1 MNHLQDTTKVCT
13 KCPYFSYSV
22 LFCRGLGNSTDS
34 LTNNTRT
41 SENSTSPSTSST
53 AAEPSG
59 FSTSEAPTEIED
71 DWSPA
76 ETFLYTGDPSTLVAG
91 RCSRAYSTRGQMGP
105 LPLSFTAPL
114 RPAMDALA
122 NTANFL
128 NMIFQAS
135 DLHESTVQE
144 DMEWYHALVRALL
157 EADVL
162 IRRALFTF
170 DADPT
175 AQVPQLVLHATRSPM
190 AKVQTIILQDLSKAW
205 ESLHPP
211 APAPDDSWFRKLK
224 FPESSQPITAL
235 SKRVLLNDLNT
246 LDTPKWGQGD
256 SYVTNRSGVRWDSA
270 PFLDCMDER
279 FVPGWMLTLSTSF
292 FGLKP
297 DLTPEF
303 RLGPAHIQTASNNS
317 HINTGTHIEVTP
329 LMMSVIIEIWLRRCR
344 CKEGYYSPDVS
355 PQDSGKS
362 TDINDSNGM
371 CYPNMPICLPCWP
384 GCKSCQDGTPCWVQE
399 DWLLRSGV
407 LAIQGVFMLLI
418 FISMLVSIS
427 SQTISNGFRS
437 GDCGGQA
444 IWGSTPSLSVL
455 VK

>member
-1 MNHLQDTTKVCT
+1 MDPVWLLLLL
-13 KCPYFSYSV
+13 PSV
-22 LFCRGLGNSTDS
+22 LRAQVASDFPSGVTVETTNSTES

-76 ETFLYTGDPSTLVAG
+76 ETFLYTGDPSTLVVG

-105 LPLSFTAPL
+105 LPLSFTTPL

-224 FPESSQPITAL
+224 FPESSQPITTL

-303 RLGPAHIQTASNNS
+303 RLGPAHIQTNKHAQS
-317 HINTGTHIEVTP
+317 
-329 LMMSVIIEIWLRRCR
+329 
-344 CKEGYYSPDVS
+344 K
-355 PQDSGKS
+355 Q
-362 TDINDSNGM
+362 
-371 CYPNMPICLPCWP
+371 
-384 GCKSCQDGTPCWVQE
+384 
-399 DWLLRSGV
+399 
-407 LAIQGVFMLLI
+407 
-418 FISMLVSIS
+418 
-427 SQTISNGFRS
+427 
-437 GDCGGQA
+437 
-444 IWGSTPSLSVL
+444 
-455 VK
+455 